1 MFPSYVSK
9 LNFTALD
16 FFSEFLIKLSIG
28 IEKLRER
35 IKDRSLLTCL
45 LRQFCANPNSNQA
58 QKPRSQSAFR
68 NVRSKVDTSQPKSFT
83 HRSSSLQRQKKEAK
97 KVIVPISL
105 SPPDGKKEKSPEGAK
120 KSEKERKKTP
130 RASSRAKKDDLR
142 LVFDFL
148 TQVERLPDRS
158 EGMVSRTRPKI
169 RTGSEKLVGPD
180 FFLFKN
186 AFQVWPGRD
195 FFSF

>member
-1 MFPSYVSK
+1 MRQITLQLS
-9 LNFTALD
+9 
-16 FFSEFLIKLSIG
+16 SELLIKLSIG

-45 LRQFCANPNSNQA
+45 LRQFCANPNPNQA

-120 KSEKERKKTP
+120 KTEKERKKTP

-142 LVFDFL
+142 LVFFL
-148 TQVERLPDRS
+148 STTSKHR
-158 EGMVSRTRPKI
+158 RT
-169 RTGSEKLVGPD
+169 LVT
-180 FFLFKN
+180 F
-186 AFQVWPGRD
+186 
-195 FFSF
+195 